1 MRVEVASSPSGAAP
15 LHATP
20 VMCVLGTRPEAIKM
34 APVINA
40 LKASGWARTIVVS
53 TGQHREMLR
62 QTLAI
67 FDLVPDVDLDVMT
80 PDQSLAQ
87 SMSRMLA
94 GLDSVIGFHR
104 PAVVVAQGDTS
115 TVAAAAMTAFY
126 RRVPFAHVEAGL
138 RSGDIDNPF
147 PEEFNRVAVGR
158 VASLHF
164 APTEAARRNLLLEGA
179 EPANVTVTG
188 NTVIDALLEVSGRRD
203 LPLPFPDNG
212 RRLVLATLHRRENHG
227 APLQD
232 ICRALQR
239 LHDALPDI
247 EVVFPVHPNPAVREP
262 VLLALGGLPR
272 VRLLAPLP
280 YDGLVS
286 VLRRAV
292 LVLTDSGGLQE
303 EAPALGKPVL
313 VCRLTTERPEAE
325 AAGAARL
332 VGTDADTV
340 FAAAHMLLTEPDA
353 YAAMARPMFP
363 YGDGHAAARIAAIL
377 RERFDAWRD
386 LPASLSPEI
395 GELLGQAGL
404 GRSIAAEAV

>member
-1 MRVEVASSPSGAAP
+1 MRIEVASSPSGAAV
-15 LHATP
+15 LEGMP

-34 APVINA
+34 APVIGA
-40 LKASGWARTIVVS
+40 LRASGWARTILVS

-62 QTLAI
+62 QTLSI
-67 FDLVPDVDLDVMT
+67 FGLVPDVDLEIMAQ
-80 PDQSLAQ
+80 DQSLAQ
-87 SMSRMLA
+87 SMARMLA
-94 GLDSVIGFHR
+94 GLDPVIAFHR

-138 RSGDIDNPF
+138 RSGDIENPF

-158 VASLHF
+158 IASLHF
-164 APTEAARRNLLLEGA
+164 APTEAARANLLLEGVD
-179 EPANVTVTG
+179 PANVTVTG
-188 NTVIDALLEVSGRRD
+188 NTVIDALLDVSSRRD
-203 LPLPFPDNG
+203 LPLPFAETG

-227 APLQD
+227 VPLRD
-232 ICRALQR
+232 VCRALRR

-247 EVVFPVHPNPAVREP
+247 EVVFPVHPNPAVRTA
-262 VLLALGGLPR
+262 VALALGGLPR

-340 FAAAHMLLTEPDA
+340 FAAAHRLLTDPDA

-363 YGDGHAAARIAAIL
+363 YGDGHAAARIVAAL
-377 RERFDAWRD
+377 RERFDGARE
-386 LPASLSPEI
+386 AAVAPEL
-395 GELLGQAGL
+395 GHLLGQDEARSAGV
-404 GRSIAAEAV
+404 EAV